1 MDESILEQAVEIPT
15 SEGSADGFLYRPS
28 GDGRWPGALYL
39 VDAGG
44 IRPSQQEMA
53 KRLSARG
60 YVVLLPN
67 VFYRSSK
74 SPVFDFPM
82 KIGDERTTRR
92 FVELMAPLTPDAMER
107 DGAAYVDFLAKQNPV
122 SNRGMGV
129 VGYCFSGAMAL
140 RTAAARPDRIAAAA
154 AFHGGRLL
162 TDAPDSPHT
171 VLPRVKARLYFGHAV
186 EDKSMPKEAIANL
199 DKVLRSWGG
208 GYASEI
214 YEGAY
219 HSWTVLDSP
228 VYNPPQA
235 ERAFEKLVELFQG
248 ALR

>member
-1 MDESILEQAVEIPT
+1 MAMTESIIEQAIEAST
-15 SEGSADGFLYRPS
+15 ADGFLYRPA
-28 GDGRWPGALYL
+28 GEGRWPGAIYL

-67 VFYRSSK
+67 VFYRSGK

-82 KIGDERTTRR
+82 KIGDERTMRR
-92 FVELMAPLTPDAMER
+92 FAELTALLTPEAMEL
-107 DGAAYVDFLAKQNPV
+107 DGAAYLQFLAEQDRV
-122 SNRGMGV
+122 SDRGMGV
-129 VGYCFSGAMAL
+129 VGYCFTGAMVL
-140 RTAAARPDRIAAAA
+140 RTAAARPDRVAVAAS
-154 AFHGGRLL
+154 FHGGRLY

-186 EDKSMPKEAIANL
+186 EDKSMPKEAIESL
-199 DKVLRSWGG
+199 DRALKSWGG
-208 GYASEI
+208 NYTSEL

-228 VYNPPQA
+228 VYNPRQA
-235 ERAFEKLVELFQG
+235 ERAFEKLLELFQR
-248 ALR
+248 A